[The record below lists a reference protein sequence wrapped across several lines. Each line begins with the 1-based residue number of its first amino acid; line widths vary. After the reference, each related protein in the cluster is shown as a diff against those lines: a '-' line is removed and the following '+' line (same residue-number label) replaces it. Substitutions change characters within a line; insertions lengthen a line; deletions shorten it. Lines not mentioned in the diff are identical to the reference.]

1 MLEPIPAVLA
11 RYFLHVMVYSA
22 QMVGFSETS
31 CFRNRLKAVYL
42 VANADSYFIFKIYL
56 KSASKLGRSIS
67 NHCGSSVRPSLIY
80 PKYFY
85 GLKFGHL

>member
-1 MLEPIPAVLA
+1 
-11 RYFLHVMVYSA
+11 MVYSA

-56 KSASKLGRSIS
+56 KKRIKA
-67 NHCGSSVRPSLIY
+67 GSFHLKSLWIFCSTITHLPQIFLRLEVRPFIMTAV
-80 PKYFY
+80 
-85 GLKFGHL
+85 KF